1 MWYDEW
7 RLFFFWFTLS
17 GAILASWVYIL
28 LLVINF
34 RKCSVILLQVFLNL
48 KVSESGNCLQ
58 SCVQVKSV
66 KDYLEWWCV
75 WEGLTYCWWHHPMA
89 GRLDRVSKHTCVC
102 AWAWGWTS
110 KKGSSMLSVSVP
122 AWVLASLPSV
132 MDCGLEAEDKQT
144 PSLSKLLLGKGSF
157 LFFPQQ
163 QKANKRSRSGEAQ
176 HVAAFFTVAI
186 PHHLLKS
193 LEVSCWS
200 LCKNLSG
207 VMEIKLTEAADSLH
221 YAWTSLGFSSWM
233 CLCGASSSAK
243 ITTIVQV
250 PVVVSAVVVMAPCTN
265 VCLSGLGSS
274 WPHGKRSVSFLICSS
289 AFSFLYNRS
298 GEVLSLSHPDWKPE
312 VSLCF
317 CTCLSRLLNFM

>member
-75 WEGLTYCWWHHPMA
+75 WEGLTFCWWHHPMA
-89 GRLDRVSKHTCVC
+89 GRLDCVSKHTCVC

-163 QKANKRSRSGEAQ
+163 QKENKRSRSGEAQ

-200 LCKNLSG
+200 PCKHLSG
-207 VMEIKLTEAADSLH
+207 VMEIKLTEAQTL
-221 YAWTSLGFSSWM
+221 YTMPGPPWGFPPG
-233 CLCGASSSAK
+233 CVYVEPPA
-243 ITTIVQV
+243 V
-250 PVVVSAVVVMAPCTN
+250 PKLQP
-265 VCLSGLGSS
+265 
-274 WPHGKRSVSFLICSS
+274 
-289 AFSFLYNRS
+289 
-298 GEVLSLSHPDWKPE
+298 
-312 VSLCF
+312 
-317 CTCLSRLLNFM
+317 